1 MSIKCV
7 IIEDEPLAMERAKG
21 YVAKLPFLELVASI
35 DNGLDALSYLTAN
48 QVDLVFLDI
57 NIGEFS
63 GIQLLESLK
72 KVAHVI
78 IISAYQEH
86 AIKGFELNVT
96 DYLLKPYTF
105 ERFVQAVERVRDD
118 LSKKIV
124 SEPPRFIFVKTE
136 YRLEKVMLGDITYI
150 EGMRDY
156 RRIHTGDKQIMTLQ
170 TFKEMETEIPSSII
184 CRVHKS
190 FMVAIDKIESIER
203 DRLKIGSKLI
213 PVSETYKKDF
223 LSRINLGINKA

>member
-105 ERFVQAVERVRDD
+105 ERFVQAIERVRDD